1 MKLTLNISSLV
12 FNDIYLKYLLKN
24 QNRYQIY
31 YGGSSSG
38 KSVSIA
44 QRCILDVLKG
54 RNYLVVRNVGN
65 TQRSSCYNELKKQI
79 YRFKLDNYFKING
92 TEMVF
97 TCLINNKQII
107 LKGLDDAEKIKS
119 ITPVNGVITDIWV
132 EEATECEYRAI
143 KQLNKRLRGRAEF
156 KKRLTLSFNPILKD
170 HWIYREYFDIWEDGK
185 QFIEKDD
192 TSILKTTYKDNRF
205 LMDDDIG
212 GLENETDDYYYQ
224 VYTLGN
230 WGVLGNVIFKNW
242 EVKDLSSIRHT
253 FDNFYNGLDF
263 GFSKDPDALEH
274 MHYDKKKRI
283 LYILDELCEVGQN
296 SDLLAKKTKEIIGN
310 QLVTCDSAE
319 PRMIDEL
326 NRQGINA
333 YPARKGKDSILFG
346 IDWLQKQKIVVDVH
360 CQNTKNELQKYRWK
374 EDKNGNVLPK
384 PVDKDNHLIDAMRYG
399 CEDIMEPYKPLG
411 ETLASNEYFN
421 EDF

>member
-263 GFSKDPDALEH
+263 GFSKDPDA
-274 MHYDKKKRI
+274 
-283 LYILDELCEVGQN
+283 
-296 SDLLAKKTKEIIGN
+296 
-310 QLVTCDSAE
+310 
-319 PRMIDEL
+319 
-326 NRQGINA
+326 
-333 YPARKGKDSILFG
+333 
-346 IDWLQKQKIVVDVH
+346 
-360 CQNTKNELQKYRWK
+360 
-374 EDKNGNVLPK
+374 
-384 PVDKDNHLIDAMRYG
+384 
-399 CEDIMEPYKPLG
+399 
-411 ETLASNEYFN
+411 
-421 EDF
+421 